1 MAERVFECVTFR
13 LASGVERDSF
23 LQASLSIGVFASNQP
38 GFVSRQLI
46 ETEEGGFID
55 WVEWQSL
62 ETAKA
67 AGAKIM
73 SDPSVQKAMM
83 MIDPESVVLRH
94 GVEKQA
100 A

>member
-1 MAERVFECVTFR
+1 MAERVFECVSFR
-13 LASGVERDSF
+13 LAEGVERDGF
-23 LQASLSIGVFASNQP
+23 LQASRSIGTFASNQP

-46 ETEEGGFID
+46 ETEDGGFID

-73 SDPSVQKAMM
+73 SDPSVQTAMM
-83 MIDPESVVLRH
+83 MIDPESVVMRH
-94 GVEKQA
+94 GVEQQA